1 MTEAREKAEITRKSN
16 LEKRKKW
23 EAEHQAQEKADRELI
38 LGAVRAVLADPA
50 ATPSERLYAVAVL
63 DNMQH
68 YHIKPYG
75 IDHPARDTHSEA
87 DLSRLRE
94 TFKKELEATTT

>member
-1 MTEAREKAEITRKSN
+1 M
-16 LEKRKKW
+16 
-23 EAEHQAQEKADRELI
+23 
-38 LGAVRAVLADPA
+38 RAVLADPA
-50 ATPSERLYAVAVL
+50 ATPSERLYAVAIL

-94 TFKKELEATTT
+94 AFKKELEATTT